1 MINCK
6 KCNIE
11 IDEEGTYSSSLWYT
25 EDDTLC
31 LNCSNL
37 EDTEIELLE
46 RIEEAQ
52 NNIDEY
58 TDLVKNYRDDL
69 KIAEEELAK
78 LRSGII
84 DNNNEDLNFDLI

>member
-46 RIEEAQ
+46 RIEE
-52 NNIDEY
+52 E
-58 TDLVKNYRDDL
+58 
-69 KIAEEELAK
+69 
-78 LRSGII
+78 
-84 DNNNEDLNFDLI
+84 